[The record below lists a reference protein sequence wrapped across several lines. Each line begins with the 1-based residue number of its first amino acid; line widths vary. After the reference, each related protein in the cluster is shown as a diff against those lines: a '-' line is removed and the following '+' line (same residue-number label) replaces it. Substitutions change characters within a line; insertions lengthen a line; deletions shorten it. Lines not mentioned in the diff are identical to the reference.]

1 MTGVVIE
8 GAARRWRVTLGP
20 VPWFVLEE
28 LLLDPLGTIEDDG
41 LVVPTSARSL
51 AAAVSLNKDTV
62 LRALGLL
69 RAAGLV
75 VGEQGTA
82 TGGRFGHA
90 RYRVRPL
97 DGISRL
103 EMVGDARP
111 PSVEADH
118 RAPAPSS
125 RPTRSRSRPAVTG
138 TQLQLLDLPDADPD
152 PPASTRVHRPRKP
165 PDALAPGVP
174 RPVPGSIRDGEMDR
188 TPGDE
193 PC

>member
-1 MTGVVIE
+1 VTGVVID
-8 GAARRWRVTLGP
+8 GAARRWRLKLGP

-28 LLLDPLGTIEDDG
+28 LLLDPLGTIDDDG

-62 LRALGLL
+62 VRALGLL

-82 TGGRFGHA
+82 AGGRFGHA
-90 RYRVRPL
+90 RYRVRL
-97 DGISRL
+97 LEGVTRFETADGT
-103 EMVGDARP
+103 RP
-111 PSVEADH
+111 TSGEADH
-118 RAPAPSS
+118 PAPAPSA
-125 RPTRSRSRPAVTG
+125 RPSRSRSRPAVTG

-152 PPASTRVHRPRKP
+152 PPVSTSGHRPRKT

-174 RPVPGSIRDGEMDR
+174 RPVPGSIPDGEKDR
-188 TPGDE
+188 TPEDE